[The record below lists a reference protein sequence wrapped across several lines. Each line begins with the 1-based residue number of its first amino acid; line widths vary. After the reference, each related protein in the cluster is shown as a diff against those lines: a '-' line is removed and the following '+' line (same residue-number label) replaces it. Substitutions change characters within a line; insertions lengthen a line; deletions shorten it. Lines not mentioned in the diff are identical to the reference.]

1 MFLLFCVHSLRGK
14 RWVHEALY
22 VLCFN
27 SLDLI
32 MCCGL
37 VNGKFGYFRS
47 LVNAGFFSCFCEIS
61 GTNRNFYLFII
72 SR

>member
-1 MFLLFCVHSLRGK
+1 
-14 RWVHEALY
+14 
-22 VLCFN
+22 
-27 SLDLI
+27 

-37 VNGKFGYFRS
+37 VNGKFGYFRCLINECFF
-47 LVNAGFFSCFCEIS
+47 LVFVRFS

>member
-1 MFLLFCVHSLRGK
+1 
-14 RWVHEALY
+14 
-22 VLCFN
+22 
-27 SLDLI
+27 